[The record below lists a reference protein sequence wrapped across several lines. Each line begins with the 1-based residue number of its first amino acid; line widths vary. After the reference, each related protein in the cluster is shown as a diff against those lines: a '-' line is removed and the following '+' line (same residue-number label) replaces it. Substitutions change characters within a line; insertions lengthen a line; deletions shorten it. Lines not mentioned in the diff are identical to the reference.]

1 MSAARAPLHR
11 SVCQLTGEQRRPTKF
26 WEANAAAD
34 AVVDELAELRALRDA
49 TPTTKQLAH
58 KIASL
63 VDTYL
68 HHAADTDQ
76 RTQLLN
82 LANMLRYST
91 ALCAAQGSEVHHYE
105 SEACDEWWRADG
117 LQLKLDEAEDRI
129 AELES
134 ELARVRGE
142 RDTARAVGG
151 VA

>member
-1 MSAARAPLHR
+1 MAVPLAGIHTPA
-11 SVCQLTGEQRRPTKF
+11 SKF

-34 AVVDELAELRALRDA
+34 AVVDELAELRALSEK

-76 RTQLLN
+76 RTQILN

-91 ALCAAQGSEVHHYE
+91 ALCAAQGNEVHHYE
-105 SEACDEWWRADG
+105 SEACDEWTRADG
-117 LQLKLDEAEDRI
+117 LQQKLDAAEANLDDAVERIRELEAELAQARS
-129 AELES
+129 ES
-134 ELARVRGE
+134 A
-142 RDTARAVGG
+142 TARAVGG
-151 VA
+151 VR